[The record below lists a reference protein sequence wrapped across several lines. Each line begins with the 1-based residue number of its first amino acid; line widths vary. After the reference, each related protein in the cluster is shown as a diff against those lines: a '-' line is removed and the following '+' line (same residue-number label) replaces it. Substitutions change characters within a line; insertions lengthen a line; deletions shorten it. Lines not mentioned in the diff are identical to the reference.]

1 MLHGGETWAPNVL
14 DLQLLQRNDRAMVRW
29 ICRVKLIDHVHTDQ
43 LLIKLGVIDII
54 ECLRLHQL
62 RWYGHVVRSTAMINQ
77 ITTLAVPGTCG
88 RGRPRK
94 TWTECVV
101 YDLNTYNLND
111 VDPHDR
117 ETWRKRIKDSLVLPT
132 PDPGTTAA
140 P

>member
-1 MLHGGETWAPNVL
+1 
-14 DLQLLQRNDRAMVRW
+14 
-29 ICRVKLIDHVHTDQ
+29 
-43 LLIKLGVIDII
+43 
-54 ECLRLHQL
+54 
-62 RWYGHVVRSTAMINQ
+62 MINQ
-77 ITTLAVPGTCG
+77 ITTLAAPGARG

-117 ETWRKRIKDSLVLPT
+117 ETWRKRMKDSLVLPT
-132 PDPGTTAA
+132 LDPGTTAA